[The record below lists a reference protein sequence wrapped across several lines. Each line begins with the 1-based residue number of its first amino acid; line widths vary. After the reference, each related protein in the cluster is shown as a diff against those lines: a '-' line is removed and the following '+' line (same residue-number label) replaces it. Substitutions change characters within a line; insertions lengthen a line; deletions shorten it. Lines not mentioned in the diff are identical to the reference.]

1 MEQLKIFQRMI
12 SIPFGLALVAFLLP
26 LFSFSC
32 AERIIAEPNAYELAM
47 GVDMTSVLSKEE
59 SQILKDLSEE
69 NGNALANVPTHMD
82 KVPVLFAI
90 FAAVLVAGLFA
101 FVTPVGSG
109 LMGLMSLVALWI
121 FITRMP
127 SLLLRRGLGFIEVKP
142 AWGAYCVSILLIIG
156 IAMSIATIVKYHQ
169 LSR

>member
-1 MEQLKIFQRMI
+1 MI

-90 FAAVLVAGLFA
+90 FAAVLVAGLCDASGFRAYGIDVSRGFMDFYYSDA
-101 FVTPVGSG
+101 FIAFT
-109 LMGLMSLVALWI
+109 A
-121 FITRMP
+121 
-127 SLLLRRGLGFIEVKP
+127 GF
-142 AWGAYCVSILLIIG
+142 GFY
-156 IAMSIATIVKYHQ
+156 
-169 LSR
+169 